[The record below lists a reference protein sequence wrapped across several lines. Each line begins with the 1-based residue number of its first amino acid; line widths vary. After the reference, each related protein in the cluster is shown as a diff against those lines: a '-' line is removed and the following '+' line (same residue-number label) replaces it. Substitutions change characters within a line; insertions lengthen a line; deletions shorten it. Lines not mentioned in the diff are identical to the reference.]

1 MAWSIKA
8 LVINELTAA
17 RWQYIVPGTDMT
29 AGDTIMEVRLSVVV
43 AMFSAFQLAGCGRGQ
58 LHSPGQAGRPQ
69 H

>member
-29 AGDTIMEVRLSVVV
+29 AGDTIMEVRLSAVVG
-43 AMFSAFQLAGCGRGQ
+43 MFSAC
-58 LHSPGQAGRPQ
+58 
-69 H
+69 